1 MRIVSSRARHKKI
14 MFVECINHCLWTTK
28 RFSFGGK
35 NRDITGREQDHI
47 SGAQCTLRRISDRSI
62 GGFLAT
68 ARIPLK
74 IRIARRCTSE
84 ISPRPQLHFGMFI
97 SLGVALLNIRC
108 AVTTHSP
115 HSSLHFSSAD
125 FACHYTFHCS
135 LRPSLHFSML
145 AALVTTVYTIRRTRH
160 YTSQY
165 YIHSSLHF
173 SMLTSPVTTLFN
185 VRFARHYTF

>member
-1 MRIVSSRARHKKI
+1 VYQSLSLDYKTIFFRGEKPRHHRPRTRPYIRGTMHSSDG
-14 MFVECINHCLWTTK
+14 FQT
-28 RFSFGGK
+28 
-35 NRDITGREQDHI
+35 
-47 SGAQCTLRRISDRSI
+47 DRSV
-62 GGFLAT
+62 GSSL
-68 ARIPLK
+68 PQEYHLK
-74 IRIARRCTSE
+74 YAL
-84 ISPRPQLHFGMFI
+84 LHAAPPKY
-97 SLGVALLNIRC
+97 LLLNIRC

-165 YIHSSLHF
+165 YLHSSLHF
-173 SMLTSPVTTLFN
+173 SILSSLVTTLFN
-185 VRFARHYTF
+185 VDFARHYPLNPIFTHHYAFQCSLRQSL